1 MATQMAAIDGQTLM
15 AAMSSGPRDSC
26 RRASNHAWVELVVD
40 MAGGWVESSDDVRK
54 SLQKKKSVE
63 TSNNAAQQNETKTH
77 TKSCA
82 RRTGR
87 RDGVVAAKYTCSLE
101 SSSPVGFPF
110 YIAGRASM
118 SSSEIE
124 LFSWD
129 SAFGDGKEEGTA
141 WVDMGFLVCYLLSS
155 LMRLRVRPSN
165 GPRARVARGA
175 T

>member
-54 SLQKKKSVE
+54 RLQKKKSVE
-63 TSNNAAQQNETKTH
+63 TSNSAARRCEARARPE
-77 TKSCA
+77 SCA

-101 SSSPVGFPF
+101 AASPGGFPF

-118 SSSEIE
+118 SSSEID
-124 LFSWD
+124 LFSCD
-129 SAFGDGKEEGTA
+129 RAFGDGKEEGSA
-141 WVDMGFLVCYLLSS
+141 WAELGSLVCQ
-155 LMRLRVRPSN
+155 
-165 GPRARVARGA
+165 
-175 T
+175 